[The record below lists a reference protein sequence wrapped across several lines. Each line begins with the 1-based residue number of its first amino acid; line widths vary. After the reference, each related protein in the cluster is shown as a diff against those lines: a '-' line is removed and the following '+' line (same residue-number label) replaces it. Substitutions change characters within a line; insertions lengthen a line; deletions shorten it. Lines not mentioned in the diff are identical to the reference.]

1 MKSFKIQIA
10 DATNAGDAREWGLC
24 AHYGVERSAH
34 DSKRYD
40 VASDIEVGDKHISVK
55 ASAFTLMSGSL
66 CEGKETLDE
75 IWGIFAERVHSNTF
89 AYVTKDGTAYE
100 MNLSEFKD
108 LVYTFC
114 KVERESE
121 ENGGAYKVR
130 AKKESGIMRKWLEA
144 RA

>member
-66 CEGKETLDE
+66 CEGRETLE
-75 IWGIFAERVHSNTF
+75 GIWEIFAERVHSNTF
-89 AYVTKDGTAYE
+89 AYVTKDGTAYDLPILIGQCIVT
-100 MNLSEFKD
+100 MIFFNLQRNSAKD
-108 LVYTFC
+108 LLRL
-114 KVERESE
+114 KVQHAE
-121 ENGGAYKVR
+121 
-130 AKKESGIMRKWLEA
+130 
-144 RA
+144 